1 MSEENVASAP
11 AERLLTVAEFARE
24 IGKTERQVYRYV
36 KSGRVHSLSPEET
49 GQAGV
54 RFASSEVERFL
65 ADNSSASGGWRVR
78 SASAGV
84 GSSFE
89 SFEDSAEGLSASAAD
104 LDSSDEYEGRAAPMP
119 EIPLTVP
126 LERHEAAVM
135 RLGYLQSQYE
145 QSQRLLTE
153 GSDRVNQLNDKIAA
167 LQSRLEQIQEKA
179 VRADQLE
186 RELAQAVKRSE
197 LLEEAEFKQKDKL
210 AELQEQAL
218 KQSQRV
224 KELEMELAQ
233 ALEKSANIQQEGAD
247 SKTQLEEAQEQIMRF
262 KVKAEVEADS
272 RNEVESRLR
281 HLTVRL
287 EEAERRASL
296 PWWKRIFG

>member
-1 MSEENVASAP
+1 MSEDNVTAAP
-11 AERLLTVAEFARE
+11 QERLLTVAEFARE
-24 IGKTERQVYRYV
+24 IGKTERQVYRYI
-36 KSGRVHSLSPEET
+36 KSQRVHSLAPEET

-54 RFASSEVERFL
+54 RISSSEVERFL
-65 ADNSSASGGWRVR
+65 SDNGSSSGGWRVR
-78 SASAGV
+78 SSSAGV

-89 SFEDSAEGLSASAAD
+89 SFEDSAEGLASGAAD
-104 LDSSDEYEGRAAPMP
+104 IDSSDEYEGRAAPAP

-135 RLGYLQSQYE
+135 RLGFLQSQYE

-153 GSDRVNQLNDKIAA
+153 GSEKVNQLNDKIAA
-167 LQSRLEQIQEKA
+167 LQERLEEVQEKA
-179 VRADQLE
+179 VRAEQLE

-197 LLEEAEFKQKDKL
+197 LLEAAEFKQKDKL
-210 AELQEQAL
+210 AEAQEQML
-218 KQSQRV
+218 KQTQRL
-224 KELEMELAQ
+224 KELESELAK
-233 ALEKSANIQQEGAD
+233 ALEKSAGMQQED
-247 SKTQLEEAQEQIMRF
+247 EDKKTRLEEAQEEIMRY

-272 RNEVESRLR
+272 RNEAESRLR
-281 HLTVRL
+281 HLSVRL